1 MHFRAHCVRNTAK
14 KDNRDVNIAAAL
26 DRVTPDAADPSDIA
40 GRALDDRNSSRFS
53 VVRGMVRSIIHRYA
67 LDMGGFC

>member
-1 MHFRAHCVRNTAK
+1 M
-14 KDNRDVNIAAAL
+14 NIAAAL
-26 DRVTPDAADPSDIA
+26 ERVTADAADPSDIA